1 MHNRKKGMVISM
13 NNKTYINSALKYI
26 SKAWNDESLTL
37 DKVASAAGFSNDYFN
52 RMFAE
57 HTGMTVM
64 EYVRNYRLIRSAVL
78 LRSTDRSIIDI
89 ALDLGYSNQENYTK
103 AFKNVFDM
111 SPGEYR
117 KKNADVSLK
126 WKETSTGAVIRQF
139 EAAFPSLERVD
150 PEAFLDSLMISD
162 PLIFA
167 ENIIFLPTIDFAV
180 YRLSD
185 DNEYAAVEEYRPS
198 EMIFTLFCESENV
211 GKYLSMA
218 KKFDTYNVSFI
229 LPVDS
234 DFDTASCSLPDARI
248 TEYLN
253 YAYLEKEV
261 GLPDHSDYSVRKIEK
276 SDEKQVTA
284 LQSKLSGRIPF
295 VRIFEQKFD
304 HGNFEE
310 TNLLGLFDKDRLIG
324 LAAPTVES
332 GRGLKISDIGGY
344 EIAGEYRC
352 EKAEQYLWASCI
364 RFGLEQNAI
373 PMNSGVNRASD
384 ENAVL
389 KNEEMGYSLISHRY
403 VIRNNF

>member
-1 MHNRKKGMVISM
+1 M

-37 DKVASAAGFSNDYFN
+37 DKVASEAGFSNNYFN

-64 EYVRNYRLIRSAVL
+64 EYVRIYKLIRSAVL
-78 LRSTDRSIIDI
+78 LRSTDKSIIDI

-103 AFKNVFDM
+103 AFKTVFDM

-117 KKNADVSLK
+117 KKNADISLK
-126 WKETSTGAVIRQF
+126 WKETSTGAVIKQF

-150 PEAFLDSLMISD
+150 LETFLDHLMISD

-167 ENIIFLPTIDFAV
+167 ENIIFLPTIDCAV

-185 DNEYAAVEEYRPS
+185 DNEFAVVQEFRPS
-198 EMIFTLFCESENV
+198 EMTFSLFCEVENIS
-211 GKYLSMA
+211 KYLSMA
-218 KKFDTYNVSFI
+218 KQFDVYNVSFN
-229 LPVDS
+229 LPIDS
-234 DFDTASCSLPDARI
+234 DFDIGSCNLPDAKI

-261 GLPDHSDYSVRKIEK
+261 EVPDYSDYSVRKIEK
-276 SDEKQVTA
+276 SDDKQVTA

-295 VRIFEQKFD
+295 VCIFEQKFNY
-304 HGNFEE
+304 GNYEE
-310 TNLLGLFDKDRLIG
+310 TNLLGLFYKDRLIG
-324 LAAPTVES
+324 LAAPTIES
-332 GRGLKISDIGGY
+332 GSGLKISDIGGY
-344 EIAGEYRC
+344 EIAEEYKS
-352 EKAEQYLWASCI
+352 EKAEAFLWASCT
-364 RFGLEQNAI
+364 RFALEQNAI
-373 PMNSGVNRASD
+373 PMNSGVNRTSD

-389 KNEEMGYSLISHRY
+389 KNEEMGYRLISHRY
-403 VIRNNF
+403 LIRNNY

>member
-1 MHNRKKGMVISM
+1 M
-13 NNKTYINSALKYI
+13 NNSTYINSALKYI

-37 DKVASAAGFSNDYFN
+37 DKVASEAGFSNDYFN

-64 EYVRNYRLIRSAVL
+64 EYVRIYKLIRSAVL
-78 LRSTDRSIIDI
+78 LRSTDKSIIDI
-89 ALDLGYSNQENYTK
+89 ALDLGYSNQENFSK
-103 AFKNVFDM
+103 AFKNVFEM

-117 KKNADVSLK
+117 KKNAEVSLK
-126 WKETSTGAVIRQF
+126 WKETSTGAVIKQF

-150 PEAFLDSLMISD
+150 LETFLDHLMISD
-162 PLIFA
+162 PLVFA
-167 ENIIFLPTIDFAV
+167 ENIIFLPTIDCAV

-185 DNEYAAVEEYRPS
+185 DNEFAVVEEYRPS
-198 EMIFTLFCESENV
+198 EMIFTLFCGEENI

-261 GLPDHSDYSVRKIEK
+261 ELPDHSDYSVRRIEK
-276 SDEKQVTA
+276 SDGEQVTA

-295 VRIFEQKFD
+295 VRIFEHKFSY
-304 HGNFEE
+304 GNFEE
-310 TNLLGLFDKDRLIG
+310 TNLLGLFNKDTLIG

-344 EIAGEYRC
+344 EIAEEYKS
-352 EKAEQYLWASCI
+352 EKAEQYLLTSCI
-364 RFGLEQNAI
+364 RFGLKQNAI
-373 PMNSGVNRASD
+373 PMNSGVKVLD
-384 ENAVL
+384 ENDVL
-389 KNEEMGYSLISHRY
+389 KNEEMGYRQISHRY